1 MILKNHLEQHRKIQM
16 VNMIFEK
23 WKYCIKIINSKKMKQ
38 QLFHLT
44 YHTYIVARVFD
55 LENLQRLQKV

>member
-1 MILKNHLEQHRKIQM
+1 
-16 VNMIFEK
+16 
-23 WKYCIKIINSKKMKQ
+23 MKQ

-55 LENLQRLQKV
+55 FENLQRLQKV